1 MGTFHRFRLF
11 FFLLLP
17 AGATA
22 NGNNDCY
29 FHETG
34 QALLLGNSVVEI
46 RLHPESGAVTG
57 LRNLPTGTEYLNS
70 ARPELFHLLYA
81 GAEHHGTPAADRWSA
96 VDGTTIKGS
105 RQRIAD
111 KRFEKTTEGARL
123 TVHYDRLHLEKRSID
138 VPLTV
143 TIELRSGD
151 EETIWKLSVQNRDEG
166 VVKEI
171 HFPLINGLNS
181 FPSLIMPNE
190 SGQKIRNPID
200 ALSDE
205 QPLVWL
211 EYPGRGS
218 MQWFEY
224 FSPDAGL
231 YMASY
236 DRHLHYTR
244 MCFGRLHEDAEAGMW
259 LVKYPFAAKGE
270 SWESPPLALGPH
282 AGDWH
287 WGADRYRAWL
297 ESWIIKANVPPN
309 VREMIGGLR
318 EMGIK
323 NRSGSVIHSYDEMPV
338 LAGQVAKSPRGGPF
352 MVAGWMYDGHD
363 TYYPEYRAIP
373 SLGGEETLKAAI
385 AGVHRQGA
393 VVTAYVNGRLANVDT
408 ETYKRVGKSWSVLGK
423 APGLGVNTVDF
434 FELHEAWNREWDST
448 KSSLGWHAVMCPYV
462 RGWQDHMVAEVRR
475 VIGDYGFDGIFFDQ
489 PGSYYAELC
498 YGEHHGHSTPATAW
512 GPGQLEM
519 FRRVRE
525 EMRRINPGSILW
537 TEGMNDAFGQY
548 MDYGMDKNPLWQPMR
563 IHPHCETFVE
573 MWRYTLP
580 DYIIVNDPGTY
591 SFLPSKDPVH
601 GLKYHFVLGVRG
613 IFASPERGIEQ
624 DDAGDPDGIL
634 RKETVAKIEL
644 LSIAGSEYLFYGRFM
659 DDVGLHITDTAIL
672 AKVYK
677 SASGLAVPVW
687 NTSDRDSDIEIR
699 LDMDALK
706 SGQGARRRVRSLST
720 GKRLHFRMEG
730 QVLVVPVKLPGQG
743 VDVVTVGD

>member
-1 MGTFHRFRLF
+1 MNTLRHLR
-11 FFLLLP
+11 LLLTMLLP
-17 AGATA
+17 SAGMAT
-22 NGNNDCY
+22 GSNDCY
-29 FHETG
+29 FRETG
-34 QALLLGNSVVEI
+34 QGLLLGNSVVEI
-46 RLHPESGAVTG
+46 RLHPESGVVTG
-57 LRNLPTGTEYLNS
+57 LRNLPSGTEFLNP
-70 ARPELFHLLYA
+70 ARPELFHLVYA
-81 GAEHHGTPAADRWSA
+81 SAEYHGTPAADRWSA

-111 KRFEKTTEGARL
+111 KRFEQTPDGARL
-123 TVHYDRLHLEKRSID
+123 ILHYDRLHLEKRSID
-138 VPLTV
+138 VALTV
-143 TIELRSGD
+143 TVELRSGD

-171 HFPLINGLNS
+171 LFPLINGLNS

-224 FSPDAGL
+224 FSPEAGL

-236 DRHLHYTR
+236 DRHLHYTS
-244 MCFGRLHEDAEAGMW
+244 MCFGRLGEDTEAGMW

-297 ESWIIKANVPPN
+297 DSWITKADIPPN

-323 NRSGSVIHSYDEMPV
+323 NRNGSVIHSYDQMPV

-373 SLGGEETLKAAI
+373 SLGGEESLKAAI

-393 VVTAYVNGRLANVDT
+393 IVTAYVNGRLANVDT
-408 ETYKRVGKSWSVLGK
+408 DTYKKGGKSWSVLGK

-448 KSSLGWHAVMCPYV
+448 KTTLGWHAVMCPYV
-462 RGWQDHMVAEVRR
+462 REWQDHMVAEVRR
-475 VIGDYGFDGIFFDQ
+475 VIGEYGFDGIFFDQ
-489 PGSYYAELC
+489 PGSFYAELC
-498 YGEHHGHSTPATAW
+498 YGEHHGHSTPASAW

-525 EMRRINPGSILW
+525 EMRRIHPGSVLW
-537 TEGMNDAFGQY
+537 TEGMNDALGQY

-591 SFLPSKDPVH
+591 SFSPSKDPVH
-601 GLKYHFVLGVRG
+601 GLNYHFVLGVRG
-613 IFASPERGIEQ
+613 IFASPDRDIDRERH
-624 DDAGDPDGIL
+624 DDPYRDRRRAV
-634 RKETVAKIEL
+634 VAKIER
-644 LSIAGSEYLFYGRFM
+644 LSIAGSDYLFYGRFM
-659 DDVGLHITDTAIL
+659 DDIGLQVSHTFAL

-677 SASGLAVPVW
+677 VADGLAVPVW
-687 NTSDRDSDIEIR
+687 NTREGNTDLDIR
-699 LDMDALK
+699 LEMSALDLRH
-706 SGQGARRRVRSLST
+706 GTRLRVRSLDT
-720 GKRLHFRMEG
+720 GRRLNYRIEG
-730 QVLVVPVKLPGQG
+730 EVLIVPLKLPGQG
-743 VDVVTVGD
+743 VDVITVSN